1 MNSTMSFLARDRN
14 SPLLPTRVL
23 FLQNCAEEGIGL
35 FGQRLQELLLPW
47 TAVHAYAGESL
58 PPLDLHDA
66 IIVGGTPVSANEAD
80 RHEFLVAEGGY
91 LKEAL
96 DMSKPVLGICFGAQL
111 LAKLLGAAVRK
122 NPVTEIGTHSV
133 HLTAA
138 GRSDPL
144 FQGFPKTFP
153 TFLWHN
159 DTFDIPPWGLQL
171 AASRDCANQGF
182 RMGSAVG
189 LQFHL
194 EVTAP
199 EALRWAKAYSAELQ
213 AAGISEARVTRE
225 CLEQQPLM
233 SELASLLLDNFLAG
247 AMTSNHVYSMPHSSS
262 TGCWRRKSI

>member
-1 MNSTMSFLARDRN
+1 MTLFSGPGMNPPASVSPMNSFSF
-14 SPLLPTRVL
+14 PTRVL

-66 IIVGGTPVSANEAD
+66 IIVGGTPIPAGRVD
-80 RHEFLVAEGGY
+80 RHEFLVAEERY

-96 DMSKPVLGICFGAQL
+96 DIGKPVLGICFGAQL
-111 LAKLLGAAVRK
+111 LARLLGAAIRK
-122 NPVTEIGTHSV
+122 NPVTEIGTYPV
-133 HLTAA
+133 RLTAA
-138 GRSDPL
+138 GRSDPI
-144 FQGFPKTFP
+144 FQGFPKAFP

-199 EALRWAKAYSAELQ
+199 EAFRWANAYPDELR
-213 AAGISEARVTRE
+213 AAGSSEARVTRE
-225 CLEQQPLM
+225 CLEQQPQM
-233 SELASLLLDNFLAG
+233 SELAALLLDNFLAE
-247 AMTSNHVYSMPHSSS
+247 A
-262 TGCWRRKSI
+262 KQ

>member
-1 MNSTMSFLARDRN
+1 MNPKASSPSTIRN
-14 SPLLPTRVL
+14 SPAIPTRVL
-23 FLQNCAEEGIGL
+23 FLQNCADEGIGL
-35 FGQRLQELLLPW
+35 YGQRLQELRLPW
-47 TAVHAYAGESL
+47 NAVHAYAGESL

-66 IIVGGTPVSANEAD
+66 IIVGGTPISALEVD
-80 RHEFLVAEGGY
+80 RHEFLVAEERY

-96 DMSKPVLGICFGAQL
+96 DIGKPVLGICFGAQL
-111 LAKLLGAAVRK
+111 LAKLLGAAIRK
-122 NPVTEIGTHSV
+122 NPVTEIGTCPV
-133 HLTAA
+133 RLTAA
-138 GRSDPL
+138 GRSDPI
-144 FQGFPKTFP
+144 FQGFPKAFP

-199 EALRWAKAYSAELQ
+199 EALRWANAYPDDLQSARM
-213 AAGISEARVTRE
+213 SEARVTRE

-233 SELASLLLDNFLAG
+233 SELADRLLDNFLAE
-247 AMTSNHVYSMPHSSS
+247 A
-262 TGCWRRKSI
+262 KQ

>member
-1 MNSTMSFLARDRN
+1 MHSTMSFLSRGGS
-14 SPLLPTRVL
+14 SPSLPMRVL

-35 FGQRLQELLLPW
+35 YGQRLQDLRLPW
-47 TAVHAYAGESL
+47 NAVHAYLGERL

-66 IIVGGTPVSANEAD
+66 IIVGGTPISANEAD
-80 RHEFLVAEGGY
+80 RHEFLVAEGCY

-96 DMSKPVLGICFGAQL
+96 DIGKPVLGICFGAQM
-111 LAKLLGAAVRK
+111 LAKLLGAPVRK
-122 NPVTEIGTHSV
+122 NPVKEIGTHSV

-171 AASRDCANQGF
+171 ASSWNCPNQGF

-199 EALRWAKAYSAELQ
+199 EALRWANAYPAELR

-233 SELASLLLDNFLAG
+233 AELADRLLDNFLAA
-247 AMTSNHVYSMPHSSS
+247 AMQ
-262 TGCWRRKSI
+262 